1 MIEVMGLAVLPARLK
16 DELAKVKDY
25 FIAGKEDISDDEQVA
40 KHADWYKQLREK
52 YQDIKANEVEDMLK
66 FEVGKIFMVVLLHAG
81 VFKRNI
87 QGIEAF
93 NKFVKTL

>member
-1 MIEVMGLAVLPARLK
+1 
-16 DELAKVKDY
+16 
-25 FIAGKEDISDDEQVA
+25 
-40 KHADWYKQLREK
+40 
-52 YQDIKANEVEDMLK
+52 MLK
-66 FEVGKIFMVVLLHAG
+66 FEVGKIFMEVLLHAG